1 MFFPNLLTEILSPAE
16 KPEETKK
23 LPGKQSVT
31 QRLAAR
37 LDLSVTD
44 LWILIFTVLALAMI
58 YGIGEIALALS

>member
-1 MFFPNLLTEILSPAE
+1 MFFPNLLAEILSPAG
-16 KPEETKK
+16 KPEETEK
-23 LPGKQSVT
+23 LPGKQSVM

>member
-1 MFFPNLLTEILSPAE
+1 MFFPSLLTEILNPAE

-23 LPGKQSVT
+23 LPGKQSLM

-44 LWILIFTVLALAMI
+44 LWLLAFTVLALAAI
-58 YGIGEIALALS
+58 YSIGEIALALS